1 LLRIIMPLSM
11 AAMSAVAIFTF
22 VYTWNSYLWPLLAVN
37 EDALR
42 TLPLGMALFAN
53 ELTVSY
59 NRIMAVAV
67 FGALPLVIMF
77 IALQRNFINGIAV
90 TGLREG

>member
-1 LLRIIMPLSM
+1 
-11 AAMSAVAIFTF
+11 
-22 VYTWNSYLWPLLAVN
+22 LAVN

-77 IALQRNFINGIAV
+77 IVLQRNFISGIAV